1 MRCETVKVVNP
12 LGGWVI
18 INKSDFDP
26 EKHTLYGYEV
36 KAEEPKPEAP
46 RKYKRREE

>member
-18 INKSDFDP
+18 INKIDFDP
-26 EKHTLYGYEV
+26 EKHTLYR
-36 KAEEPKPEAP
+36 EEETPEQVEKPA
-46 RKYKRREE
+46 RKRREV

>member
-26 EKHTLYGYEV
+26 EKHTLYR
-36 KAEEPKPEAP
+36 EEETPEQVEKPA
-46 RKYKRREE
+46 RKRREV